1 MVDMMPINPFFFFFF
16 FGVAKC
22 HLVRFLVI
30 FKLRNF
36 NMIYFLLR
44 SFELQNFFFKNGHFT
59 LGIESSKFQ
68 GRNFYKDGR
77 V

>member
-1 MVDMMPINPFFFFFF
+1 MVDMMPVNPLFFFWA
-16 FGVAKC
+16 AKC
-22 HLVRFLVI
+22 HLVRFLVV

-36 NMIYFLLR
+36 NMIYFLLP

-59 LGIESSKFQ
+59 LGSKSSKFQ
-68 GRNFYKDGR
+68 ERNFYKEGR